1 VKRSPIARMSVRR
14 RSELAERRQ
23 VVADVIR
30 RDGGCLM
37 RESAPDDP
45 SGACRGPLD
54 GHEVLPKGRGGDWLD
69 RDNVVTLC
77 RLHHDWVHGNPA
89 KAERLG
95 LLKRSQV
102 TA

>member
-1 VKRSPIARMSVRR
+1 MSKKR

-37 RESAPDDP
+37 RDTYPDAPD
-45 SGACRGPLD
+45 GACGGPVE

-69 RDNVVTLC
+69 RENVVALC
-77 RLHHDWVHGNPA
+77 RFHHDFVHAHPA
-89 KAERLG
+89 WSERVG
-95 LLKRSQV
+95 LLKKSGV
-102 TA
+102 AA